1 MYLASMGLITIKID
15 KVIIQQED
23 NKKLDEIIELLKE
36 LTDEKTKQQIMD
48 KLVEAI
54 DDLKTTV

>member
-48 KLVEAI
+48 KLGKTI
-54 DDLKTTV
+54 DDLKETV

>member
-36 LTDEKTKQQIMD
+36 LTDENKAADNGQ
-48 KLVEAI
+48 VGRSY
-54 DDLKTTV
+54 